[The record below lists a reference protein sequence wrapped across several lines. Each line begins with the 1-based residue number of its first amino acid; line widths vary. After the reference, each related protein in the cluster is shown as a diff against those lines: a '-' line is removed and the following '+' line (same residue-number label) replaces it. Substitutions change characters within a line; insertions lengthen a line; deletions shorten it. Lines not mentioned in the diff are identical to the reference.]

1 MKANAV
7 LLVGALAVAA
17 ASPLARAADPPAK
30 PPDEFQKV
38 MAELEKDFN
47 AIDAKARQEKAERL
61 GKTLK
66 QLQDLQDAYTKAG
79 KLDEAVAVRD
89 SLRRLRQDALNLVLG
104 DKVLDDPG
112 SMNGLRGKNGEVFY
126 FKVIG
131 SNTGRV
137 WGTGVYADDSNLA
150 TAAVHAGAL
159 KVGEVGVV
167 KVTILAGQAKYEG
180 STQNEVTSTDYG
192 QWYGSFSVVG
202 VKAEKK

>member
-167 KVTILAGQAKYEG
+167 KVTVLAGQAKYEG

-192 QWYGSFSVVG
+192 QWYGSFAVVG